1 MAYRETCHVIGSDAV
16 ICLRHASLDIYWQ
29 QQIRLVLN
37 KKKSPSYLEWLEKVS
52 EFLLS
57 WSALK
62 LVAHHIAGSR

>member
-1 MAYRETCHVIGSDAV
+1 MAYRETCLVIGSDAV
-16 ICLRHASLDIYWQ
+16 ISLRHASLDIYWQ

-37 KKKSPSYLEWLEKVS
+37 KNKPPSYLEGLEKVP

-62 LVAHHIAGSR
+62 LVAHLNSR